1 MRSESFIMRASRAL
15 ALLLLVRSAC
25 CDYSVITATSGVLS
39 SASTL
44 FSSLIAGAA
53 QRTVASTPPA
63 PVPAPP
69 VCFTDRA
76 AYPLASV
83 PAWTLVQAASPAN
96 DTLQREYPSALT
108 KDFRTAFAFMS
119 AAAVLADV
127 NNHHPLWTNV
137 YNSVKV
143 GAWRPS
149 APALRARTLCPAHP
163 SPHLAP
169 LPPLAPA
176 SRSALH

>member
-1 MRSESFIMRASRAL
+1 MRAL

-83 PAWTLVQAASPAN
+83 PAWTLVQAASPVN

-143 GAWRPS
+143 GACGG
-149 APALRARTLCPAHP
+149 PARQAGPARARARSAARPTPP
-163 SPHLAP
+163 SPRPPATHP
-169 LPPLAPA
+169 LSPLG
-176 SRSALH
+176 SALH